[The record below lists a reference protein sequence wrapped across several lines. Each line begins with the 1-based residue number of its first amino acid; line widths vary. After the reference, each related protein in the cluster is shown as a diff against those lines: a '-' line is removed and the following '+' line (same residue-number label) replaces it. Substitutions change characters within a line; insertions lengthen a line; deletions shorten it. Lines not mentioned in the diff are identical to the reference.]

1 MKKNFVYRTAALG
14 MALVMGCTACGGTSS
29 AQPETSASAA
39 QSSVVSDTEQSF
51 QTSSASE
58 TGSSAN
64 SATSET
70 TSQISQTAE
79 VNDSNFTAPEIPG
92 LTWESTMPLTYA
104 NQFAVQYYSDGY
116 KVLQV
121 SDGEN
126 YLVVPEGKT
135 APDGLDANMQVLQQP
150 LDHIYLA
157 ATAVMSL
164 FDALGSVDN
173 VILSCTQASGWYVD
187 SAVEAMNSGK
197 MEFAGKYSEPDYELL
212 VQKDCDLA
220 IESTMILHSPKV
232 KEMIIDLG
240 IPAFVDYSSYETH
253 PLGRTEWIKL
263 YGALL
268 NKEDEANKYFDEQ
281 TAVISQLKD
290 FQNTEK
296 TVAFF
301 YISTDGTVVVR
312 EKSDYVPSMI
322 EIAGG
327 RYIFQQQIKPD
338 STATSVS
345 MTMEEFYKAAVN
357 ADYLIYNA
365 TIDQPINSVDDLIG
379 KNELF
384 SEFKAVK
391 EGNVWCCGK
400 ALYQATSTVGDMIT
414 DLHTM
419 LTGGDDSTMTF
430 LKKIN

>member
-14 MALVMGCTACGGTSS
+14 IALVMGCTACGGTSS

-64 SATSET
+64 SATAET
-70 TSQISQTAE
+70 TSQISQTEEA
-79 VNDSNFTAPEIPG
+79 NDSNFTAPEIPG

-164 FDALGSVDN
+164 FDALDSVDN

-212 VQKDCDLA
+212 VKKDCDLA

-322 EIAGG
+322 EIA
-327 RYIFQQQIKPD
+327 
-338 STATSVS
+338 
-345 MTMEEFYKAAVN
+345 
-357 ADYLIYNA
+357 
-365 TIDQPINSVDDLIG
+365 
-379 KNELF
+379 
-384 SEFKAVK
+384 
-391 EGNVWCCGK
+391 
-400 ALYQATSTVGDMIT
+400 
-414 DLHTM
+414 
-419 LTGGDDSTMTF
+419 
-430 LKKIN
+430 

>member
-1 MKKNFVYRTAALG
+1 MRGRKKRT
-14 MALVMGCTACGGTSS
+14 TACCLLLMGLLWLCGCSS
-29 AQPETSASAA
+29 PSSDSGKSASAESEA
-39 QSSVVSDTEQSF
+39 GLVYESSMELQY
-51 QTSSASE
+51 
-58 TGSSAN
+58 
-64 SATSET
+64 
-70 TSQISQTAE
+70 AE
-79 VNDSNFTAPEIPG
+79 NF
-92 LTWESTMPLTYA
+92 S
-104 NQFAVQYYSDGY
+104 VDYYEGGY
-116 KVLQV
+116 KLLQTM
-121 SDGEN
+121 DGTKL
-126 YLVVPEGKT
+126 LVVPEGKT

-164 FDALGSVDN
+164 FDALDSVDN

-212 VQKDCDLA
+212 VKKDCDLA

-365 TIDQPINSVDDLIG
+365 TIDQPINSVNDLIG

-391 EGNVWCCGK
+391 EGNVWFCGK